1 MEEMITRTAISYE
14 AAPGVPV
21 TCHAEV
27 KNGELSEEEIKAY
40 IAHGCEKYTD
50 KVIDGIEITLD
61 GEFVDLKYHFADV
74 PFERIRRITGYLVGT
89 LDRFNNAKRAEVVD
103 RVKHSCCC

>member
-1 MEEMITRTAISYE
+1 MITRTAISYE

-21 TCHAEV
+21 ICHAEV

-40 IAHGCEKYTD
+40 IAHGCEKYAD
-50 KVIDGIEITLD
+50 KIIDGIEIVLD
-61 GEFVDLKYHFADV
+61 GEFVDLKYHFASV

-89 LDRFNNAKRAEVVD
+89 LDRFNNAKRAEVAD